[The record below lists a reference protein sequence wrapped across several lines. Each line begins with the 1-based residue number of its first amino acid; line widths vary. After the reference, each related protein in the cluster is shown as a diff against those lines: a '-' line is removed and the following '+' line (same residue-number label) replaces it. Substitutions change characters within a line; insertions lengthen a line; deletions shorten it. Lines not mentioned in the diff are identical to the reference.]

1 MRPAKAVGA
10 MTGIMAASP
19 LLTIMIVVAAG
30 TLLGI
35 VPFGPVKI
43 GPAGA
48 LFVGLFFGAVDP
60 RLGEGLE
67 LVRTLGLALFVYTVG
82 LASGAAFF
90 RSLRRQLPLMLSAVA
105 VLTVTTV
112 LVIAVGGV
120 VGLSSPL
127 QAGTFAGALTST
139 PALASATA
147 KAAGNEPA
155 VGYALSYPFGVVLTI
170 VAMSIVLNRSWPC
183 PKDQPPP
190 DLQAL
195 VDFTIE
201 VQRGARMADVPG
213 FADHQIRFSYLRR
226 AGRTRVVQADEEFQ
240 SKDQVVVIGPA
251 EAAAAACAFLGRR
264 TARHLAHDRSEVDY
278 RRILISNPMIAGRTV
293 GSLDIPHRYGGIITR
308 VRRGDAELLA
318 HDDLVVELGDRLRVV
333 VPRGQMSDVGR
344 YLGDSERR
352 VSEVDALSLGIG
364 LALGLLVGLIAIPL
378 PGGVRLS
385 LGAAAG
391 PLIVG
396 MALSRLERTGPIVW
410 GLPNSANL
418 TIRQLG
424 LLLFL
429 AATGLASG
437 QAFASQAL
445 TGLGLRVVV
454 TGVTV
459 VVVADLLMLVVA
471 RLFGTSP
478 VRAAGLLAGFVSQPA
493 ILAYGNSKVDDERM
507 GAGFTALFAIQMI
520 AKVLL
525 VQVIVAR

>member
-1 MRPAKAVGA
+1 MTDILAV
-10 MTGIMAASP
+10 SP
-19 LLTIMIVVAAG
+19 LLTIMIVVALG

-48 LFVGLFFGAVDP
+48 LFVGLLFGAIDP
-60 RLGEGLE
+60 RLGQGLD

-82 LASGAAFF
+82 LASGSAFF
-90 RSLRRQLPLMLSAVA
+90 HSMRRQLPLMLSAIV
-105 VLTVTTV
+105 VLAAATA
-112 LVIAVGGV
+112 LIMGVGRV
-120 VGLSSPL
+120 MGLSPAI
-127 QAGTFAGALTST
+127 QGGTFAGALTST

-147 KAAGNEPA
+147 KAASNEPA

-170 VAMSIVLNRSWPC
+170 VAMAVVLTRSWPC
-183 PKDQPPP
+183 PKDQPP
-190 DLQAL
+190 LAAQAL

-201 VQRGARMADVPG
+201 VRRTARMSEVPG
-213 FADHQIRFSYLRR
+213 FAQHLVRFSYLRR
-226 AGRTRVVQADEEFQ
+226 GDRTRVVREDEEFRPG
-240 SKDQVVVIGPA
+240 DRVVVIAPA
-251 EAAAAACAFLGRR
+251 EVAAAACDFLGRKCR
-264 TARHLAHDRSEVDY
+264 HHLAHDRSEVDY
-278 RRILISNPMIAGRTV
+278 RRILISNPMIAGRSV
-293 GSLDIPHRYGGIITR
+293 GSLDIPRRYDGIITR
-308 VRRGDAELLA
+308 VRRGDTELLA

-333 VPRGQMSDVGR
+333 VPRRCMSDVGH
-344 YLGDSERR
+344 YLGDSERK

-364 LALGLLVGLIAIPL
+364 LALGLLVGLITIPM
-378 PGGVRLS
+378 PGGIKLS

-396 MALSRLERTGPIVW
+396 MVLGRLERTGPIVW

-437 QAFASQAL
+437 QAFASQAF

-454 TGVTV
+454 TGVIV
-459 VVVADLLMLVVA
+459 VVLSDLLMLVVA

-478 VRAAGLLAGFVSQPA
+478 IRAAGLLAGFISQPA
-493 ILAYGNSKVDDERM
+493 ILAYGNAKVDDDRM
-507 GAGFTALFAIQMI
+507 DAGFTALFAIQMI

-525 VQVIVAR
+525 VQIIVAL

>member
-1 MRPAKAVGA
+1 
-10 MTGIMAASP
+10 MTDILATSP
-19 LLTIMIVVAAG
+19 LLTIMIVVALG

-35 VPFGPVKI
+35 VPFGPVRI

-48 LFVGLFFGAVDP
+48 LFVGLLFGAVDP
-60 RLGEGLE
+60 RLGEGLD
-67 LVRTLGLALFVYTVG
+67 LIRTLGLALFVYTVG

-90 RSLRRQLPLMLSAVA
+90 HSVRRQLPLMLSAVV
-105 VLTVTTV
+105 VLAATTA
-112 LVIAVGGV
+112 LVVGVGGV
-120 VGLSSPL
+120 AGLSPSI

-147 KAAGNEPA
+147 RTASNEPA

-183 PKDQPPP
+183 PKDQPP
-190 DLQAL
+190 LAARAL

-201 VQRGARMADVPG
+201 VQRAARMADVPG
-213 FADHQIRFSYLRR
+213 FAHHLVRFSYLRR
-226 AGRTRVVQADEEFQ
+226 ADRTRVVHEDEEFRPG
-240 SKDQVVVIGPA
+240 DRVVVIGPA
-251 EAAAAACAFLGRR
+251 EAAAAACEFLGRR
-264 TARHLAHDRSEVDY
+264 APRHLAHDRSDVDY

-293 GSLDIPHRYGGIITR
+293 GSLDIPHRFEGIITR
-308 VRRGDAELLA
+308 VRRGDTELLA

-333 VPRGQMSDVGR
+333 VPRRRMSDVGH

-364 LALGLLVGLIAIPL
+364 LALGLLVGLIVMPL
-378 PGGVRLS
+378 PGGIRLS

-391 PLIVG
+391 PLVIG
-396 MALSRLERTGPIVW
+396 MALGRLERTGPIVW
-410 GLPNSANL
+410 GLPSSANL

-437 QAFASQAL
+437 QAFASQAF

-454 TGVTV
+454 TGVIV
-459 VVVADLLMLVVA
+459 VVLADLLMLAVA

-525 VQVIVAR
+525 VQIIVAL

>member
-1 MRPAKAVGA
+1 
-10 MTGIMAASP
+10 MTGILATSP
-19 LLTIMIVVAAG
+19 LLTIMIVVALG

-35 VPFGPVKI
+35 VRFGPVKI

-48 LFVGLFFGAVDP
+48 LFVGLLFGAVDP
-60 RLGEGLE
+60 RLGEGLD
-67 LVRTLGLALFVYTVG
+67 LIRTLGLALFVYTVG

-90 RSLRRQLPLMLSAVA
+90 HSVRRQLPLMLSAVL
-105 VLTVTTV
+105 VLAATTA
-112 LVIAVGGV
+112 LVIGVGEV
-120 VGLSSPL
+120 MGLNSSI

-147 KAAGNEPA
+147 KTASNEPA

-170 VAMSIVLNRSWPC
+170 VAMSAVLNRSWPC
-183 PKDQPPP
+183 PKDQPPLA
-190 DLQAL
+190 LQAL
-195 VDFTIE
+195 VDFTID
-201 VQRGARMADVPG
+201 VRRAARMVDVPG
-213 FADHQIRFSYLRR
+213 FAQHLVRFSYLRR
-226 AGRTRVVQADEEFQ
+226 ADRTRVVHEDEEFRPG
-240 SKDQVVVIGPA
+240 DRVVVIGPA
-251 EAAAAACAFLGRR
+251 QAAAAACEFLGHK
-264 TARHLAHDRSEVDY
+264 APRHLAHDRSEVDY

-293 GSLDIPHRYGGIITR
+293 GSLDIPHRFDGIITR
-308 VRRGDAELLA
+308 VRRGDTELLA

-333 VPRGQMSDVGR
+333 VPRRRMSDVGH

-364 LALGLLVGLIAIPL
+364 LALGLLVGLITIPL
-378 PGGVRLS
+378 PGGIKLS

-391 PLIVG
+391 PLIIG
-396 MALSRLERTGPIVW
+396 MALGRLERTGPIVW

-437 QAFASQAL
+437 QAFASQAF
-445 TGLGLRVVV
+445 TGLGLRVAV
-454 TGVTV
+454 TGVSV

-525 VQVIVAR
+525 VQIIVAL